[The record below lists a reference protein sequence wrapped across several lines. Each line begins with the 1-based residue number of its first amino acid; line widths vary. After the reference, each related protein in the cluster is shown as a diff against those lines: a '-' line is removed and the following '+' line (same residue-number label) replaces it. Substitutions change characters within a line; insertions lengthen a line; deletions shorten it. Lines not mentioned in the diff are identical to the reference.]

1 MISATSSAT
10 TGTAASRS
18 AGNKLA
24 DTFDNFLQLLTKQLE
39 KQDPLSPMDATQ
51 FTSQLVQFS
60 TVEQAINTNS
70 KLDRLI
76 EVISSSAQTSAL
88 QYIDSTV
95 ELDTRVGYL
104 GDRGEAS
111 FAYSLPSA
119 AAGVRIK
126 VLDADGNT
134 VRETVGN
141 RAAGANGFAWDG
153 NGSDGAREPAGIYRI
168 EVTALDAAGE
178 PLAVE
183 AATSGL
189 VGGVATVDGRLM
201 LTVGGT
207 TVPVEAV
214 TSVRRGSAAA

>member
-1 MISATSSAT
+1 MIGATSSAT
-10 TGTAASRS
+10 TATTASQT
-18 AGNKLA
+18 AGSKLA

-51 FTSQLVQFS
+51 FTTQLVQFS

-70 KLDRLI
+70 KLDKLI
-76 EVISSSAQTSAL
+76 EAVSSSAQTSAL

-104 GDRGEAS
+104 AGTGGTT
-111 FAYSLPSA
+111 FGYSLPSA
-119 AAGVRIK
+119 ATQVAIR

-134 VRETVGN
+134 VRETAGG
-141 RAAGANGFAWDG
+141 RAAGANSFVWDG
-153 NGSDGAREPAGIYRI
+153 NGSSGARKPAGIYRI

-183 AATSGL
+183 ASASGL
-189 VGGVATVDGRLM
+189 VGGVTTADGRLM
-201 LTVGGT
+201 LSVGGT
-207 TVPVEAV
+207 EVPVEAV
-214 TSVRRGSAAA
+214 TAVRRAGAAT